1 MKTPKG
7 YDYDLWTTVENGEK
21 KYWVRVKKTGDVSE
35 VSQEIMRFLRSEEK
49 SIRRMKEPSKD
60 RESDL
65 SLDAIYDDDCSDSWL
80 IDAKNVADVV
90 MARLLAEELIQSLPD
105 RQIDV
110 YFSCM
115 IDGMS
120 IREYCRQRHLSF
132 GAAISAV
139 EAIRK
144 KFEKI
149 YYGTRSKDKKLSV
162 VK

>member
-1 MKTPKG
+1 
-7 YDYDLWTTVENGEK
+7 
-21 KYWVRVKKTGDVSE
+21 
-35 VSQEIMRFLRSEEK
+35 
-49 SIRRMKEPSKD
+49 MKEPSKD

-65 SLDAIYDDDCSDSWL
+65 SLDAIYDDDCSDSWS
-80 IDAKNVADVV
+80 IDAKNVADEV
-90 MARLLAEELIQSLPD
+90 MARLLAEKLIQSLPD